1 MNRSSFGMACWVRTG
16 SVRVALTVKLSDSL
30 LNGLTGSE
38 LLKREA
44 SFCTFRPL
52 NILMCTWN
60 VDDATPDMLTG
71 AENTNFFKAHLQ
83 SMESPDI
90 IIFGFQEVV
99 DLENHKITASALL
112 LFLYTGVLISFTYT
126 HSAHRVCIHGQKQ
139 ETGRRTNI

>member
-1 MNRSSFGMACWVRTG
+1 MNRSSFGMVCWVRIG
-16 SVRVALTVKLSDSL
+16 SVRVALSVKPSNSSVHV
-30 LNGLTGSE
+30 LTGSE

-60 VDDATPDMLTG
+60 IDNATPDMLIG
-71 AENTNFFKAHLQ
+71 NENTSFFKAHLQ
-83 SMESPDI
+83 SMENPDI

-112 LFLYTGVLISFTYT
+112 LFDI
-126 HSAHRVCIHGQKQ
+126 Q
-139 ETGRRTNI
+139 EF

>member
-1 MNRSSFGMACWVRTG
+1 MACWVRTG
-16 SVRVALTVKLSDSL
+16 SVRVALSIKSSGSPLHV
-30 LNGLTGSE
+30 LTGSE

-52 NILMCTWN
+52 NILVCTWN

-71 AENTNFFKAHLQ
+71 VENTNFFKAHLQ

-112 LFLYTGVLISFTYT
+112 LFLYTGVLISFAYL
-126 HSAHRVCIHGQKQ
+126 HAARRICLHGQKQ